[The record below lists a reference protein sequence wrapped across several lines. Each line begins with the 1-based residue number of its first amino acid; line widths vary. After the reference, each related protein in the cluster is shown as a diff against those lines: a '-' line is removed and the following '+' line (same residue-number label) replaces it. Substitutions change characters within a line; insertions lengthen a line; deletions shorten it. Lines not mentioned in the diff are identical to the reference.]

1 MDAKLSQE
9 EKLALT
15 LNHGQ
20 ESVEREFSVNDT
32 ITDNMTHELI
42 IAKHCIINLLK
53 VSNLKLQLSK
63 YISSWLGLLKN
74 PIAIG
79 SQKRK

>member
-9 EKLALT
+9 ENLALT
-15 LNHGQ
+15 LDHGQ

-32 ITDNMTHELI
+32 ITDNMTHEFI

-63 YISSWLGLLKN
+63 CITSWLGLLRN

-79 SQKRK
+79 S